1 MGWLGEGPGVSA
13 LPYGMP
19 LVTLLTDFGSSDSY
33 VAEIKGVLLGLC
45 PAAVLVDVTHAVPP
59 GDIRA
64 GAYLLGRS
72 WHRFPAGT
80 VHFSVVD
87 PGVGTTRAA
96 LALRAHGHWF
106 VGPDNGLFT
115 PVLRDAE
122 VEIVT
127 LPTPAGAAP
136 TFHGRDLF
144 APAAAALARGT
155 PLQALGEPF
164 ITMPARLT
172 YTEPHYEGKSVI
184 GEIVYVD
191 RFGTLVTNLTTSSCR
206 RTRCSRSRISTSARS
221 GAPSATCRPAGCSR
235 TWDRVGRSRSPYGT
249 ARRRGGWGWGWG
261 GGSGPAW
268 DERRRTAESLSGA
281 RVAASIMPPRSA
293 QDDADTVYWRVG
305 VAPVSPPV
313 DRRPNRVT
321 TCRKNRNSRQIS
333 RIARI
338 TSTATTPAVSSG
350 CVAASQAR
358 NTAIESSA
366 RLRVQLLTG
375 SGSRWPR
382 RAWSP
387 WRRGT

>member
-1 MGWLGEGPGVSA
+1 MGWLGEGAGVSA

-19 LVTLLTDFGSSDSY
+19 LVTLLTDFGNSDSY

-155 PLQALGEPF
+155 SLQALGGPF
-164 ITMPARLT
+164 ITMPERLT
-172 YTEPHYEGKSVI
+172 YTEPHYEGKAVI

-191 RFGTLVTNLTTSSCR
+191 RFGTLVTNLTTELVPPYAVLAVEDLDIGPLR
-206 RTRCSRSRISTSARS
+206 RTFGDVPTGGLLAYVGSGGAIEIAVRDGSA
-221 GAPSATCRPAGCSR
+221 
-235 TWDRVGRSRSPYGT
+235 
-249 ARRRGGWGWGWG
+249 ARRLGWGWGAG
-261 GGSGPAW
+261 FAPAW
-268 DERRRTAESLSGA
+268 LTSHLSEASRPTGHCSSGDSHHLLRRRRRLRPLG
-281 RVAASIMPPRSA
+281 
-293 QDDADTVYWRVG
+293 
-305 VAPVSPPV
+305 
-313 DRRPNRVT
+313 RRPNRDT

-338 TSTATTPAVSSG
+338 TRTAVSP
-350 CVAASQAR
+350 AASTGCAAANHAR

-366 RLRVQLLTG
+366 RLSVQLLTG
-375 SGSRWPR
+375 SGLTLAAARVVAFAP
-382 RAWSP
+382 
-387 WRRGT
+387 